1 MDHKTA
7 RWAKIV
13 FLYPD
18 QVVALHQRE
27 IWLGTRCGP
36 LSTPRFIEK
45 GLATWQ
51 ATDLMEQGIRAVF
64 PDGYWPKSMDASEQ
78 AASIDVFERSI
89 FPVWMGILKKE
100 VESELAAAHGQ
111 AATDGT
117 VMTEIL
123 TTHKQD
129 VAIIAA
135 GVKPNRMG
143 HDQERLM
150 ELRQKAVRARGDRE
164 PYGKDRAAQ

>member
-18 QVVALHQRE
+18 QVAALHERE
-27 IWLGTRCGP
+27 TWLGTRSGP
-36 LSTPRFIEK
+36 LNTPRFIEK

-51 ATDLMEQGIRAVF
+51 ATDMMGQGIRTVF
-64 PDGYWPKSMDASEQ
+64 PDGYWPRGMDASDQ
-78 AASIDVFERSI
+78 AASIDAFERAI
-89 FPVWMGILKKE
+89 FPVWMGVLRKDAE
-100 VESELAAAHGQ
+100 ADTTTVESGQ
-111 AATDGT
+111 
-117 VMTEIL
+117 VMAEIL

-129 VAIIAA
+129 LAIIAA

-143 HDQERLM
+143 QDQERLM
-150 ELRQKAVRARGDRE
+150 ELRSRATRAGG
-164 PYGKDRAAQ
+164 YGQSGKDRAGQ

>member
-1 MDHKTA
+1 MDYKTA

-13 FLYPD
+13 WLYPD
-18 QVVALHQRE
+18 QVAALHERE

-51 ATDLMEQGIRAVF
+51 ATDLIEQGIRAVF
-64 PDGYWPKSMDASEQ
+64 PDGYWPRGMDPSEQ
-78 AASIDVFERSI
+78 AASIDTFERAI
-89 FPVWMGILKKE
+89 FPVWMGVSRKDVDADTAEAGHVMAE
-100 VESELAAAHGQ
+100 V
-111 AATDGT
+111 
-117 VMTEIL
+117 L

-129 VAIIAA
+129 MAIIAA

-143 HDQERLM
+143 QDQERLM
-150 ELRQKAVRARGDRE
+150 ELRSKATRAGG
-164 PYGKDRAAQ
+164 YGQSGKDRAGQ